1 MTHFVIEMNAS
12 KELSMKRI
20 VMISFIVLMGGILS
34 LRGAFEDLKTGTR
47 PAALGGAFTALS
59 NDHNAS
65 FWNPAGLSELD
76 SPEIFSSYRRLFG
89 IVHNFT
95 FVSCID
101 TRYGGF
107 GITVRETSV
116 KGDYTD
122 ISGGVVDEN
131 TTLEAER
138 ALLVSHGFHLMPEVS
153 FGYNLVGYQLQN
165 VRFGDSFAVGA
176 DIGMLMEVYRRWK
189 IGFFF
194 RNLNSPTIGDAFS
207 YALPEEISIGVAYV
221 PIEQVVTLLDFE
233 KQFGYEINVK
243 MGTEIVIIDELLT
256 LRGGVQSEPVDF
268 SLGFGTG
275 FRNLRLNYAFR
286 THSELPLT
294 HLVEAGWKF

>member
-1 MTHFVIEMNAS
+1 MRYFMAAILLFLLFCS
-12 KELSMKRI
+12 
-20 VMISFIVLMGGILS
+20 LS
-34 LRGAFEDLKTGTR
+34 LEGAFEDLKTGTR

-65 FWNPAGLSELD
+65 FWNPAGLSNLE
-76 SPEIFSSYRRLFG
+76 SPEIFSTYKRLFA

-95 FVSCID
+95 FATCMP
-101 TRYGGF
+101 TRYGGL

-122 ISGGVVDEN
+122 MSGAVIEEH

-138 ALLVSHGFHLMPEVS
+138 ALILSHGFHLMPEVS
-153 FGYNLVGYQLQN
+153 FGYNLVAYQVQN
-165 VRFGDSFAVGA
+165 IRFDNCLAFGA

-194 RNLNSPTIGDAFS
+194 RNVNSPTIGETYR
-207 YALPEEISIGVAYV
+207 YALPEEISLGIAYV
-221 PIEQVVTLLDFE
+221 PFEHVVTLLDFE
-233 KQFGYEINVK
+233 KQLGYEINVK
-243 MGTEIVIIDELLT
+243 MGTEIVVIDELLV
-256 LRGGVQSEPVDF
+256 LRGGVETEPVDF

-275 FRNLRLNYAFR
+275 FRNLKLNYAFR
-286 THSELPLT
+286 THRELPLT

>member
-1 MTHFVIEMNAS
+1 
-12 KELSMKRI
+12 MKRLLSILLLFAI
-20 VMISFIVLMGGILS
+20 VTPLHP
-34 LRGAFEDLKTGTR
+34 AFEDLKTGTR

-76 SPEIFSSYRRLFG
+76 SPEIFSTYKRLFA

-95 FVSCID
+95 FATCLP

-107 GITVRETSV
+107 GFTVRETSV

-122 ISGGVVDEN
+122 MSGAVVEEN

-138 ALLVSHGFHLMPEVS
+138 ALLLSHGFHLIEEVS
-153 FGYNLVGYQLQN
+153 FGYNLVAYQVQN
-165 VRFGDSFAVGA
+165 IRFDSHLAFGL
-176 DIGMLMEVYRRWK
+176 DIGMLMEVYRQWRL
-189 IGFFF
+189 GFFF
-194 RNLNSPTIGDAFS
+194 RNLNSPTIGETFH
-207 YALPEEISIGVAYV
+207 YGLPEEISLGIAYV
-221 PIEQVVTLLDFE
+221 PFDHVVTLLDFE
-233 KQFGYEINVK
+233 KQLGYEINVK
-243 MGTEIVIIDELLT
+243 MGTEVVVIDELLV
-256 LRGGVQSEPVDF
+256 LRGGIETEPVDF

-275 FRNLRLNYAFR
+275 YRNLKLNYAFR
-286 THSELPLT
+286 THKALPLT

>member
-1 MTHFVIEMNAS
+1 
-12 KELSMKRI
+12 MKKI
-20 VMISFIVLMGGILS
+20 VCALLLFIVVVPLN
-34 LRGAFEDLKTGTR
+34 GAFEDLKTGTR

-65 FWNPAGLSELD
+65 FWNPAGLAGLE
-76 SPEIFSSYRRLFG
+76 SPEVFSAYKRLFG
-89 IVHNFT
+89 IVHNFA
-95 FVSCID
+95 FSSCMP
-101 TRYGGF
+101 TRFGGI
-107 GITVRETSV
+107 GIAVRETSV

-122 ISGGVVDEN
+122 MTGAVIEGQ

-138 ALLVSHGFHLMPEVS
+138 AFLLSHGFHLMDEVS
-153 FGYNLVGYQLQN
+153 FGYNVVAYQVQN
-165 VRFGDSFAVGA
+165 IRFPNSLAFGA
-176 DIGMLMEVYRRWK
+176 DIGMLMEVYRRWR

-194 RNLNSPTIGDAFS
+194 RNLNSPTIGETFS
-207 YALPEEISIGVAYV
+207 YNLPEEISLGIAYA
-221 PIEQVVTLLDFE
+221 PFKDVVTVLDFE

-243 MGTEIVIIDELLT
+243 MGTEVVVIDELLV
-256 LRGGVQSEPVDF
+256 LRGGVETEPVDF

-294 HLVEAGWKF
+294 HLVEAGWEF